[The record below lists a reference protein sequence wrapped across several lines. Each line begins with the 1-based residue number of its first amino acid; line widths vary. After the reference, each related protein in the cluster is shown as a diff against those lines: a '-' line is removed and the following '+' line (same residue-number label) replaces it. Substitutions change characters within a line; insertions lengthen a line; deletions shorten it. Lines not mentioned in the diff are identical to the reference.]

1 MPYKSVCWTY
11 LSWDSPGTERLLS
24 SGPEWNGTV
33 VELLVFRN
41 DVVGVGLSSA
51 GHLGHAGVVSTV
63 STSSIVFVV
72 GRSGGSDRCS
82 GVMTA

>member
-1 MPYKSVCWTY
+1 M
-11 LSWDSPGTERLLS
+11 LGR
-24 SGPEWNGTV
+24 NGTV

-72 GRSGGSDRCS
+72 E
-82 GVMTA
+82 VIAVLA